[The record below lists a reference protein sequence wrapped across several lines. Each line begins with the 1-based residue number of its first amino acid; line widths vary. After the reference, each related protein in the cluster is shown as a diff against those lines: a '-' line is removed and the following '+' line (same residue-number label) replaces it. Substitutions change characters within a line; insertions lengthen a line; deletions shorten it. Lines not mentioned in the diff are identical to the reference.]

1 MKTATTSR
9 AERMPELCTPQ
20 PRSDTPAETTP
31 RIRTQNM
38 ASRRRQKGRSVD
50 GILLLDK
57 PAGVSSNH
65 ALQQVKHLYKAAK
78 AGHTGSLDPLATGLL
93 PLCLGQTTKF
103 SSFLL
108 DADKRYRV
116 TVTLGVTTDSADA
129 DGKVLETRPV
139 VGVDE
144 AAVRAVLPRFLGSIE
159 QLPPM
164 FSAVKHQG
172 ERLYK
177 LAREGKEVER
187 TPRTVQI
194 FALDLIECAPPLL
207 MLDVHCSKGTY
218 VRTLAEE
225 IGAALGCGAHVS
237 GLRRTG
243 VGPYVEGET
252 RFITVPDVERAAAEG
267 FEAMDALLLPLDSVL
282 GHCPAVKLSADAA
295 FYLRQGQ
302 PVLVP
307 QAPTEGLV
315 RLYAGGSEFLG
326 IGVILDDGR
335 VQPKRLI

>member
-1 MKTATTSR
+1 
-9 AERMPELCTPQ
+9 
-20 PRSDTPAETTP
+20 
-31 RIRTQNM
+31 M
-38 ASRRRQKGRSVD
+38 ARRRNKGRPVD

-57 PAGVSSNH
+57 PGGLSSNQ
-65 ALQQVKHLYKAAK
+65 ALQRVKFLFRAAK

-93 PLCLGQTTKF
+93 PLCLGHTTKF

-116 TVTLGVTTDSADA
+116 IVTLGVTTDSADA
-129 DGKVLETRPV
+129 DGKVLETRPIE
-139 VGVDE
+139 GIDA
-144 AAVRAVLPRFLGSIE
+144 AAVRDLLPRFTGSIE

-164 FSAVKHQG
+164 YSAVKHQG

-194 FALDLIECAPPLL
+194 FELTLLGFTPPTLE
-207 MLDVHCSKGTY
+207 LDVHCSKGTY

-252 RFITVPDVERAAAEG
+252 RFVTIAEVEAAAEQG
-267 FEAMDALLLPLDSVL
+267 FEALDALLLPLDSVL
-282 GHCPAVKLSADAA
+282 GHCPAVRLSADAA

-315 RLYAGGSEFLG
+315 RLYASGDQFLG
-326 IGVILDDGR
+326 VGVILDDGR

>member
-1 MKTATTSR
+1 M
-9 AERMPELCTPQ
+9 
-20 PRSDTPAETTP
+20 
-31 RIRTQNM
+31 
-38 ASRRRQKGRSVD
+38 D

-57 PAGVSSNH
+57 PGGVSSNH
-65 ALQQVKHLYKAAK
+65 ALQQVKRLFQAAK

-93 PLCLGQTTKF
+93 PLCLGHTTKF

-129 DGKVLETRPV
+129 DGNVLATRPID
-139 VGVDE
+139 GVDA
-144 AAVRAVLPRFLGSIE
+144 AAVQAVLPRFTGSIE

-164 FSAVKHQG
+164 YSAVKHQG
-172 ERLYK
+172 QRLYK

-194 FALDLIECAPPLL
+194 FALELRRFTLPTLE
-207 MLDVHCSKGTY
+207 LDVHCSKGTY

-237 GLRRTG
+237 ALRRTG

-252 RFITVPDVERAAAEG
+252 RFVTMAEVEAAAEQEG
-267 FEAMDALLLPLDSVL
+267 FAALDALLLPLDSVL
-282 GHCPAVKLSADAA
+282 GHCPALRLSADAA

-307 QAPTEGLV
+307 QAPTEGMV
-315 RLYAGGSEFLG
+315 RLYAAGDEFLG

>member
-1 MKTATTSR
+1 M
-9 AERMPELCTPQ
+9 
-20 PRSDTPAETTP
+20 
-31 RIRTQNM
+31 
-38 ASRRRQKGRSVD
+38 D

-57 PAGVSSNH
+57 PGGVSSNH
-65 ALQQVKHLYKAAK
+65 ALQQVKRLFQAAK

-93 PLCLGQTTKF
+93 PLCLGHTTKF
-103 SSFLL
+103 SGFLL

-129 DGKVLETRPV
+129 DGNVLATRPID
-139 VGVDE
+139 GVDA
-144 AAVRAVLPRFLGSIE
+144 AAVQAVLPRFMGSIE

-164 FSAVKHQG
+164 YSAVKHQG
-172 ERLYK
+172 QRLYK

-194 FALDLIECAPPLL
+194 FELVLRSFTPPTLE
-207 MLDVHCSKGTY
+207 LDVHCSKGTY

-225 IGAALGCGAHVS
+225 IGNALGCGAHVS
-237 GLRRTG
+237 ALRRTG

-252 RFITVPDVERAAAEG
+252 RFVTMAEVEAAAEQEG
-267 FEAMDALLLPLDSVL
+267 FAALDALLLPLDSVL
-282 GHCPAVKLSADAA
+282 GHCPALRLSADAA

-307 QAPTEGLV
+307 QAPTDGMV
-315 RLYAGGSEFLG
+315 RLYAAGDEFLG

>member
-1 MKTATTSR
+1 M
-9 AERMPELCTPQ
+9 
-20 PRSDTPAETTP
+20 
-31 RIRTQNM
+31 
-38 ASRRRQKGRSVD
+38 D

-57 PAGVSSNH
+57 PAGISSNQ
-65 ALQQVKHLYKAAK
+65 ALQQVKRLYKAAK

-129 DGKVLETRPV
+129 DGQVLETRPID
-139 VGVDE
+139 GVDA
-144 AAVRAVLPRFLGSIE
+144 AAVEAVLPRFMGRIE

-164 FSAVKHQG
+164 YSAVKHQG

-187 TPRTVQI
+187 TPREVQI
-194 FALDLIECAPPLL
+194 FALDLLGFTPPTLE
-207 MLDVHCSKGTY
+207 LDVHCSKGTY

-237 GLRRTG
+237 ALRRTG

-252 RFITVPDVERAAAEG
+252 RFVSMAEVEVAAEEG
-267 FEAMDALLLPLDSVL
+267 FDALDAMLLPLDSVL
-282 GHCPAVKLSADAA
+282 GHCPAVRLSADAA

-315 RLYAGGSEFLG
+315 RLYAGGDAFLG

>member
-1 MKTATTSR
+1 
-9 AERMPELCTPQ
+9 
-20 PRSDTPAETTP
+20 
-31 RIRTQNM
+31 M
-38 ASRRRQKGRSVD
+38 ARRRNKGRPVD

-57 PAGVSSNH
+57 PGGLSSNQ
-65 ALQQVKHLYKAAK
+65 ALQRVKYLFRAAK

-93 PLCLGQTTKF
+93 PLCLGHTTKF

-129 DGKVLETRPV
+129 DGKVLETRSIEG
-139 VGVDE
+139 VGAE
-144 AAVRAVLPRFLGSIE
+144 IVRDLLPRFTGSIE

-164 FSAVKHQG
+164 YSAVKHQG

-194 FALDLIECAPPLL
+194 FELTLLGFTPPT
-207 MLDVHCSKGTY
+207 MELDVHCSKGTY

-225 IGAALGCGAHVS
+225 IGEALGCGAHVS
-237 GLRRTG
+237 ALRRTG

-252 RFITVPDVERAAAEG
+252 RFVTIAEVEAAAEQG
-267 FEAMDALLLPLDSVL
+267 FEALDALLLPLDSVL
-282 GHCPAVKLSADAA
+282 GHCPAVRLSADAA

-315 RLYAGGSEFLG
+315 RLYASGDAFLG